1 MIHYQTYVY
10 KNPICIGNNI
20 MGFFGSVEEKKEVDY
35 FVTVAGDGLLISNDH
50 LLLSKV
56 KKMIPFTNQMKIISK
71 IVD

>member
-10 KNPICIGNNI
+10 KNPICIGNKI
-20 MGFFGSVEEKKEVDY
+20 MGFFGSVEEKKEVDF
-35 FVTVAGDGLLISNDH
+35 FVTVAGDGLLISDDH

>member
-1 MIHYQTYVY
+1 
-10 KNPICIGNNI
+10 
-20 MGFFGSVEEKKEVDY
+20 MGFFGSVEEKKEVDF
-35 FVTVAGDGLLISNDH
+35 FVTVAGDGLLISDDH